1 MISISSYA
9 DHFVR
14 WTRTVCAIFVE
25 IKYEEHSCENI
36 FNLGL
41 WFRMRC
47 CFNIFLI
54 SSDGYFFSGAG
65 PFVKF

>member
-1 MISISSYA
+1 MISFSSYA

-47 CFNIFLI
+47 CFNIFLFLALMAI
-54 SSDGYFFSGAG
+54 FSAERNRL
-65 PFVKF
+65 